1 MNGYRFLNKWTS
13 AVFIVFLLGVSVS
26 AIVKGHTDMPK
37 LDCSECH
44 VCENPTFENP
54 CLKACPRLFQAYVTS
69 RHSLAEAPVSILLNK
84 LVNQYSGVD
93 FSHGLHAEMAEMSK
107 SCNTCHHFIPKG
119 RIPPCG
125 ECHGKEA
132 DPANLRKPR
141 LEAAYH
147 QICLTCHR
155 QWSHDTECRI
165 CHIPVEELSLK
176 ETESGKAD
184 IMEIPQPRI
193 TAPVKD
199 VYHTSYD
206 EAPVVTFY
214 HEQHVEL
221 FNLRCVDCHQ
231 KENCSYCHDLQKSA
245 SLTKT
250 PDEMHDICA
259 GCHDIDRCEIC
270 HDTKEKPAFSHASTG
285 WPLSTYHANMECRA
299 CHPTGKRIAKLRKT
313 CISCHSGWNQE
324 TFKHAVTGF
333 RLDEIHSELDCG
345 DCHIDQKFER
355 KPDCSVCHDDNR
367 SPKSHPPGKY
377 LKLSRK

>member
-1 MNGYRFLNKWTS
+1 MRLKKGGC
-13 AVFIVFLLGVSVS
+13 LGNTPEEGPD
-26 AIVKGHTDMPK
+26 IRI
-37 LDCSECH
+37 LDQLED
-44 VCENPTFENP
+44 
-54 CLKACPRLFQAYVTS
+54 LYK
-69 RHSLAEAPVSILLNK
+69 PVQFTHK
-84 LVNQYSGVD
+84 
-93 FSHGLHAEMAEMSK
+93 LHAQMAEMGE
-107 SCNTCHHFIPKG
+107 SCVTCHHYCPAGKT
-119 RIPPCG
+119 PPCR
-125 ECHGKEA
+125 ECHGKSSSETQ
-132 DPANLRKPR
+132 NLSKPG
-141 LEAAYH
+141 LKGIYH
-147 QICLTCHR
+147 RQCMGCHR

-176 ETESGKAD
+176 ETESDKAD
-184 IMEIPQPRI
+184 IMETPQPRI

-231 KENCSYCHDLQKSA
+231 KENCSYCHDLQKPA
-245 SLTKT
+245 GLAKT

-299 CHPTGKRIAKLRKT
+299 CHPTGKRIAKLRKS

-333 RLDEIHSELDCG
+333 RLDEIHSEMDCG
-345 DCHIDQKFER
+345 DCHIDQRFER